1 MSREKGPRTR
11 AAVPQWTHFKTS
23 SCSTSSCDNA
33 LVAHTPTLRQFVL
46 IFFIEKIGFYISF
59 IPYDIVYDIYL

>member
-1 MSREKGPRTR
+1 
-11 AAVPQWTHFKTS
+11 
-23 SCSTSSCDNA
+23 